1 MRRSLARPIVWIGLA
16 ACSVAGF
23 AISSAQ
29 DEKPEALSGPVWGR
43 AGRKPTASNE
53 VFATADGCA
62 QCHAAAPGAR
72 ALTTQLGDDASP
84 HGLWAATPM
93 ANSFRDPYFH
103 AQLARECETNPADT
117 AQIESLC
124 FRCHAP
130 MASHFARLKGE
141 PLPPKAELAKDP
153 LAHDGVSCTVCHQAQ
168 PSNFGDPAS
177 FSGNLV
183 IEPGRTIFGP
193 YAGPGGQPM
202 LMHTAYTPTHG
213 AHISDSA
220 LCGSCHTLVTHTGI
234 NGSPFFEQAVYP
246 EWLNSDF
253 GRSGTK
259 DDSCVGCHMA
269 NMGRMKIARNPAGS
283 DFNIAVRDDVR
294 GHAMVGGNAYLLE
307 LYRDFATDLGVT
319 ASPES
324 LDRLIRATRAQLAHS
339 TATLTIENERFD
351 GADLVFDIRV
361 ENLTGHKFPAGYPS
375 RRAWLNIQ
383 VQQSR
388 KPVFESGGFDPAT
401 GRLKGFAQELALPHR
416 DVVDGADDVVIYE
429 MTAADLNGQTT
440 TSLLAM
446 ASRAKDTRL
455 LPKGWRADGP
465 YAEQTKPIGIDGDA
479 DFQAGGD
486 VVHVRAPNVDR
497 QAGTPLI
504 IVRLYYQTIPP
515 AWADGLRTS
524 KTPEAATFL
533 GMYDAKP
540 PVPETVALT
549 AKSVQ

>member
-1 MRRSLARPIVWIGLA
+1 MRTVSILGLIVVIAG
-16 ACSVAGF
+16 SVASPGP
-23 AISSAQ
+23 Q
-29 DEKPEALSGPVWGR
+29 DDQPTALSGPVWGR
-43 AGRKPTASNE
+43 VGRKPTASNE

-62 QCHAAAPGAR
+62 QCHAASPGAR

-93 ANSFRDPYFH
+93 ANAFRDPYFH
-103 AQLARECETNPADT
+103 AQLARECETNPNDT
-117 AQIESLC
+117 ANIEALC

-130 MASHFARLKGE
+130 MASHYARLKGE
-141 PLPPKAELAKDP
+141 PLPPKATLATDP
-153 LAHDGVSCTVCHQAQ
+153 LAQDGVSCTVCHQAR
-168 PSNFGDPAS
+168 PTNFGDPAS

-193 YAGPGGQPM
+193 FEEPGGQPM
-202 LMHTAYTPTHG
+202 VMHTAYTPTHG

-220 LCGSCHTLVTHTGI
+220 LCGSCHTLVTHTGV
-234 NGSPFFEQAVYP
+234 GGAPFFEQAVYP

-253 GRSGTK
+253 GRAGTK
-259 DDSCVGCHMA
+259 DASCVGCHMA
-269 NMGRMKIARNPAGS
+269 NVGRMKIARNPAGS

-307 LYRDFATDLGVT
+307 LYKEFATDLGVT
-319 ASPES
+319 APVES
-324 LDRLIRATRAQLAHS
+324 LDRLIRATRSQLAHS
-339 TATLTIENERFD
+339 TATLTIENDRFED
-351 GADLVFDIRV
+351 GDLVFDVRV

-383 VQQSR
+383 VQQER
-388 KPVFESGGFDPAT
+388 RPVFESGAFDPAT
-401 GRLKGFAQELALPHR
+401 GRLKGVTNELTLPHR
-416 DVVDGADDVVIYE
+416 DVVDGPDDVVVYE
-429 MTAADLNGQTT
+429 MTAADAQGEPT

-446 ASRAKDTRL
+446 ATRAKDTRL

-465 YAEQTKPIGIDGDA
+465 YAEQTKPIGVDGDA
-479 DFQAGGD
+479 DFAAGGD
-486 VVHVRAPNVDR
+486 VVHVRAPKLDAS
-497 QAGTPLI
+497 AGPLLI
-504 IVRLYYQTIPP
+504 VVRLYYQTIPP

-533 GMYDAKP
+533 GMYDQKP
-540 PVPETVALT
+540 AVPETVALT